1 MNKLRQCL
9 FIFREHSASSLK
21 LIMKTNVLVSTTKPL
36 LYVLLLYNSDNN
48 FKYVRTKYLQLIL
61 TEAIKKV
68 EFKVFFGLV
77 VPGLVMQSLKRVIR
91 NFTGSLPTAPRLPGP
106 RHRQE
111 HILYESLSRCL
122 QVCNNQTVT
131 DPSQSL

>member
-48 FKYVRTKYLQLIL
+48 FKYVRTKYLQLIQL
-61 TEAIKKV
+61 QKQSKRLNLKC
-68 EFKVFFGLV
+68 FSGLV
-77 VPGLVMQSLKRVIR
+77 VTLVMQSLKRVIR
-91 NFTGSLPTAPRLPGP
+91 NFTACLPSL
-106 RHRQE
+106 
-111 HILYESLSRCL
+111 HILYESLFRWPE
-122 QVCNNQTVT
+122 VYNNQTAT
-131 DPSQSL
+131 DPSLSL